1 MVEKLNEGYTE
12 WGPQASIPWQ
22 FPSGYLGRFFGKF
35 FGNKAREYM
44 YRKYMEPTDPNVP
57 SLDNPMDM
65 GDAIKYFDPAYTNM
79 AVRSPAAPEIE
90 VARRERYKAFEKMDA
105 YPEISTAF
113 DIYADECT
121 QKNTKGD
128 LWSIKSKSDL
138 AKEEVEELFETID
151 LDKVYWDI
159 FRNMVKYG
167 DCFVELVV
175 DLKKP
180 SDGIKRV
187 KILNPIFMYRR
198 ENEYGQLVEFL
209 QEIPDKND
217 WNNYNVPANFGVGA
231 NNQDFITLDRNQ
243 IVHFR
248 LHTSDP
254 TFAPYGKSIASSAR
268 RVYESLVR
276 MEDAMLIYRLSRAPE
291 RRVHYIDI
299 GNLPQ
304 TKAELFIQ
312 RQIEKLKKQHY
323 VNPIHGTVDQ
333 RYNPLSMDEDYFIPV
348 RGNNSASKID
358 TLQGAQ
364 NLGEVDDVK
373 YFRDKLL
380 SALKIPKD
388 YIVEFDKSPERK
400 ANLAQLDVKFA
411 RTIMRV
417 QQSGEAGLVS
427 VAKRHLQLK
436 GYPSSVIR
444 KLKVKLPE
452 PSDIFI
458 KRKMDVEEQKL
469 RVVQTLLGLGIYPRD
484 WIYKEYWDMS
494 PSEIKEAKKLIEK
507 DMQEQAEMQAS
518 MAMMM
523 PGAMPGMGG
532 GGGGMSADPNA
543 PNQMPGM
550 PATGAGANQPGYSE
564 AGGPGIEGRENST
577 NEGLNALNSLKLKLL
592 REGKETTVIDR
603 AIRRLKKS
611 DFNKN
616 KTESKHK

>member
-1 MVEKLNEGYTE
+1 MVERLDEGYTE
-12 WGPQASIPWQ
+12 FGPQATIPWQ
-22 FPSGYLGRFFGKF
+22 YPTGYLGRFFAKF
-35 FGNKAREYM
+35 FGNKAREHIY
-44 YRKYMEPTDPNVP
+44 KKSIEPTDPNNP
-57 SLDNPMDM
+57 HLDNPLDI
-65 GDAIKYFDPAYTNM
+65 GDALIHQDPVYTEY
-79 AVRSPAAPEIE
+79 AVRQPAAPEIE
-90 VARRERYKAFEKMDA
+90 VARKERYKSFEKMDA

-128 LWSIKSKSDL
+128 PWSVKTKSDL
-138 AKEEVEELFETID
+138 AKEEVEDLFQTLD
-151 LDKVYWDI
+151 LEKIYWDI
-159 FRNMVKYG
+159 ARNTVKYG

-180 SDGIKRV
+180 SEGLKRL
-187 KILNPIFMYRR
+187 KILNPNFVYRR

-217 WNNYNVPANFGVGA
+217 WQSYNVPNTFSTNGKE
-231 NNQDFITLDRNQ
+231 FISLDRNQ
-243 IVHFR
+243 IAHFR

-254 TFAPYGKSIASSAR
+254 TFTPYGKSIASSAR

-304 TKAELFIQ
+304 TKADLFLQ
-312 RQIEKLKKQHY
+312 RQVEKLKKQHFY
-323 VNPIHGTVDQ
+323 NTQHGTVDQ

-348 RGNNSASKID
+348 RGNNTSTKIE
-358 TLQGAQ
+358 TLPGAE

-400 ANLAQLDVKFA
+400 ANLSQLDVKFA
-411 RTIMRV
+411 RTIMRI
-417 QQSGEAGLVS
+417 QISIATGLES
-427 VAKRHLQLK
+427 IAKRHLQLR
-436 GYPSSVIR
+436 GYPASVIR
-444 KLKVKLPE
+444 KIKVKLPE
-452 PSDIFI
+452 PSDMFI

-469 RVVQTLLGLGIYPRD
+469 RIVQTLVGLQIYPMD

-494 PSEIKEAKKLIEK
+494 PSEIKEAKKLLEK
-507 DMQEQAEMQAS
+507 DAQD
-518 MAMMM
+518 MMNKM
-523 PGAMPGMGG
+523 GAMGMGAGMPPGG
-532 GGGGMSADPNA
+532 GGGGAPGGGLPN

-550 PATGAGANQPGYSE
+550 PANGAGAQQPGYGE
-564 AGGPGIEGRENST
+564 AGGQEGRSIQ
-577 NEGLNALNSLKLKLL
+577 EGLDGLNKLKLSL
-592 REGKETTVIDR
+592 LKEQKDTKIIDR
-603 AIRRLKKS
+603 AISRLKKLE
-611 DFNKN
+611 FNKN
-616 KTESKHK
+616 STESANT